1 MQKGRKF
8 DHESILTMDKLA
20 ALFIGQTQDVNNF
33 ATRLNGYD
41 LLQAAD

>member
-8 DHESILTMDKLA
+8 DHESITMDKLA
-20 ALFIGQTQDVNNF
+20 VLFIGQTQDVNNF